1 MHRERCIFPPFA
13 SKLANHKPNNPATR
27 TIIITFPIAKSNFFY
42 FSFMIYLFLSIFSN
56 SYFCE
61 TGPQCRVEL
70 YCMKSAP
77 IMSIPDGFGSSAKFR
92 ILKKFKNKNPIP
104 IFDFGIRR
112 QSETEKCGRTCRT
125 RIFSYYLKI

>member
-27 TIIITFPIAKSNFFY
+27 TIIITFPIAKSNFLF
-42 FSFMIYLFLSIFSN
+42 FIYGLSIFSN
-56 SYFCE
+56 SYFYG
-61 TGPQCRVEL
+61 TAPQGRVEL

-112 QSETEKCGRTCRT
+112 QSKTEKCGRTCRT